1 MNKYECLLDESY
13 NEGIIVKEVP
23 LKSNSDGLY
32 INNKI
37 ALNTNR
43 LNTLTEK
50 SCILAEEL
58 GHHYTS
64 IGDILDLNNLNNLKQ
79 EYQARLY
86 SYNKLIGL
94 MGIVKSFESGCTN
107 RHEIAE
113 YLEVTEEFLE
123 GALNCYK
130 DKYGVSVDID
140 NYTICFVPNILIYKR
155 F

>member
-1 MNKYECLLDESY
+1 MNRYESLLDESY
-13 NEGIIVKEVP
+13 NKGITVKEVP

-32 INNKI
+32 VNNKI
-37 ALNTNR
+37 ALNKNR
-43 LNTLTEK
+43 LNTRPEK
-50 SCILAEEL
+50 SCVLAEEL

-64 IGDILDLNNLNNLKQ
+64 VGNILDLNNLDNLKQ

-94 MGIVKSFESGCTN
+94 MGIIKSFEAGCID
-107 RHEIAE
+107 RYEIAE
-113 YLEVTEEFLE
+113 YLDVTEEFLE